1 MVFARLKGMRKEI
14 LMSALVLFFVS
25 AVCGQEMPVDSLKM
39 DSVKLVVNKPDDISN
54 QYDVGD
60 LFKTILHKKNEPGK
74 KVSGITVIPNIS
86 SNPTIGFQVGIKA
99 VVGRKLGKDPAT
111 LMSIAASS
119 ASVTTKGIINFY
131 ITHNV
136 YTNANKWNFQ
146 GALVIAKAVVP
157 DFGLGIGNEAHTS
170 IDDKILSNPTRQER
184 VLNAMYYT
192 FREKAYREVANNFFI
207 GAGVSFEVKRN
218 IEDRKDPAGTTPYTV
233 YTDRYGFNREHYSS
247 NGLVFNIQYTTRD
260 NLNRAF
266 KGFYVDAGVRLNQTW
281 MGSTKNAFLFTGDFR
296 KYLSL
301 SRKRPEHV
309 LAFWNWGSY
318 IISGVLPYLELPG
331 TAKDA
336 SFRSGRGYKSG
347 FFKGTQY
354 NYTEIEYRFPIMS
367 NGFLSGVAFGNLQ
380 TANDEWGTKLFKEW
394 QPGYG
399 AGIRILFNKHTRTNL
414 CLDYAF
420 GKYGQRGFFLNLNET
435 F

>member
-1 MVFARLKGMRKEI
+1 MRK
-14 LMSALVLFFVS
+14 LMTGLLLLVMHVGFAQQMPSDSLKTGSAND
-25 AVCGQEMPVDSLKM
+25 AVKPVDSI
-39 DSVKLVVNKPDDISN
+39 SSEYDI
-54 QYDVGD
+54 GD
-60 LFKTILHKKNEPGK
+60 LFKTILHKKKQPGEK
-74 KVSGITVIPNIS
+74 ISGITVIPNIS
-86 SNPTIGFQVGIKA
+86 SNPTIGFQIGIKT
-99 VVGRKLGKDPAT
+99 VVGRKLGKDPNT

-119 ASVTTKGIINFY
+119 ASATTKGIINFY

-157 DFGLGIGNEAHTS
+157 DFGLGIGNEAHTNS
-170 IDDKILSNPTRQER
+170 EDKILSNPTRQER

-192 FREKAYREVANNFFI
+192 FREKAYREIARNLFI
-207 GAGVSFEVKRN
+207 GAGVSFEIKRN
-218 IEDRKDPAGTTPYTV
+218 IEDRTATADPTPYTI
-233 YTDRYGFNREHYSS
+233 YTDRYGFNRQHYSS
-247 NGLVFNIQYTTRD
+247 NGLLFNIQYTTRD

-266 KGFYVDAGVRLNQTW
+266 KGFYVDAGLRLNQTW
-281 MGSTKNAFLFTGDFR
+281 MGSSKNALLFTGDFR
-296 KYLSL
+296 KYINLSQN
-301 SRKRPEHV
+301 RPEHV
-309 LAFWNWGSY
+309 VAFWNWGSY
-318 IISGVLPYLELPG
+318 LISGVLPYLELPG
-331 TAKDA
+331 TAKDG

-354 NYTEIEYRFPIMS
+354 NYTEVEYRFPIMS

-380 TANDEWGTKLFKEW
+380 TANDEWGTKLFKQW

>member
-1 MVFARLKGMRKEI
+1 MRK
-14 LMSALVLFFVS
+14 LMTGLLLLVMHVS
-25 AVCGQEMPVDSLKM
+25 FAQQMPTDSLKTGRGYDAVKTA
-39 DSVKLVVNKPDDISN
+39 DSIST
-54 QYDVGD
+54 QYDIGD
-60 LFKTILHKKNEPGK
+60 LIKTILHKKNQPGK

-86 SNPTIGFQVGIKA
+86 SNPTIGFQIGIKT
-99 VVGRKLGKDPAT
+99 VVGRKLGKDPNT

-119 ASVTTKGIINFY
+119 ASATTKGIINFY
-131 ITHNV
+131 ITHNI

-170 IDDKILSNPTRQER
+170 SDDKILSNPTRQER

-192 FREKAYREVANNFFI
+192 FREKAYREIARNLFI
-207 GAGVSFEVKRN
+207 GAGVSFEIKRN
-218 IEDRKDPAGTTPYTV
+218 IEDRTETTAPTPYTIF
-233 YTDRYGFNREHYSS
+233 TDRYGFNRQQYSS
-247 NGLVFNIQYTTRD
+247 NGLLFNIQYTTRD

-266 KGFYVDAGVRLNQTW
+266 KGFYVDAGLRLNQTW
-281 MGSTKNAFLFTGDFR
+281 MGSSKNALLFTGDFR
-296 KYLSL
+296 KYISL
-301 SRKRPEHV
+301 SQNRPEHV
-309 LAFWNWGSY
+309 VAFWNWGSY
-318 IISGVLPYLELPG
+318 LISGLLPYLELPG
-331 TAKDA
+331 TAKDG

-354 NYTEIEYRFPIMS
+354 NYTEVEYRFPIMS

-380 TANDEWGTKLFKEW
+380 TANDDWGTKLFKQW